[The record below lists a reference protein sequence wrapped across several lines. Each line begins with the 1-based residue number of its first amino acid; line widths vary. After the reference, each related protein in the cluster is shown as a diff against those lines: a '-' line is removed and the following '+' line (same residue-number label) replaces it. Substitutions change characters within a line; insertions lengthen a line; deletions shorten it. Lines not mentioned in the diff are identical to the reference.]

1 MPSAWCKEYAAG
13 RSKHVLKPGIR
24 VNLFSWFVTVPLLLL
39 FAFSPMLCPSSG
51 HASSPQEEY
60 KRIQNEMKMHKNK
73 LESVKRRESSIL
85 SDLESTNR
93 QLREVENALNR
104 YRNQLSNTESK
115 IAQVEN
121 DIARNKSTIDNLREW
136 IKRKLRVIHRYGLN
150 SEVFML
156 FLSAEDISTLVRTGK
171 HLQYIAAYEH
181 GILKKYK
188 GALESLTEK
197 EKQLISLKKDLSQN
211 REKVQ
216 AEEESLEE
224 KKNQKALLLATV
236 KKEKVSHTRM
246 LREMEES
253 SRRLLDI
260 IRESEKADKE
270 KEETFSTKSFA
281 GLKGKLPWPVDGKMA
296 IPYGSQKDP
305 QFNTPIFRSGS
316 YIKSNADAVAKA
328 VHSGK
333 VVFAEWF
340 KGYGQLVIVNHGDGY
355 HTLYG
360 SLSEIFT
367 KVGDI
372 IKRKQAV
379 GRVGSSGLLD
389 APGLYFELRY
399 KGKALDPSQWLQKR

>member
-1 MPSAWCKEYAAG
+1 MKDEEKTYKRKSSFFILHNSSFIIHSLLVLFVFCTVFLPSFSYAA
-13 RSKHVLKPGIR
+13 
-24 VNLFSWFVTVPLLLL
+24 
-39 FAFSPMLCPSSG
+39 SP
-51 HASSPQEEY
+51 HEEY
-60 KRIQNEMKMHKNK
+60 NKIQKEMKTHKEK
-73 LESVKRRESSIL
+73 LEAAKRRESSIL
-85 SDLESTNR
+85 SDLESTSR
-93 QLREVENALNR
+93 QLRDVEDTLKK
-104 YRNQLSNTESK
+104 YKNQLSTTEST

-121 DIARNKSTIDNLREW
+121 DIARNKSTIDKLREW
-136 IKRKLRVIHRYGLN
+136 IRRKLRVIHRYGLN

-156 FLSAEDISTLVRTGK
+156 FLSAEDISELVRTGK
-171 HLQYIAAYEH
+171 YLQYITAYEH
-181 GILKKYK
+181 GILKTYK
-188 GALESLTEK
+188 GTLESLTEK
-197 EKQLISLKKDLSQN
+197 EKQLTSLRKELSRN
-211 REKVQ
+211 KEKVQ

-224 KKNQKALLLATV
+224 KKNKKESLLATV
-236 KKEKVSHTRM
+236 KKEKNTHTRM

-253 SRRLLDI
+253 SQRLLDI
-260 IRESEKADKE
+260 IRESEKSEKA

-281 GLKGKLPWPVDGKMA
+281 GLKGKLPWPVDGKVA

-328 VHSGK
+328 VHPGK

-372 IKRKQAV
+372 IKGKQAV
-379 GRVGSSGLLD
+379 GRVGSSGLLN

-399 KGKALDPSQWLQKR
+399 KGKPIDPAQWLQRR

>member
-1 MPSAWCKEYAAG
+1 MKDEEKTFKRKS
-13 RSKHVLKPGIR
+13 SFFTLHTSSFI
-24 VNLFSWFVTVPLLLL
+24 SHPLLIL
-39 FAFSPMLCPSSG
+39 FAFCTVFLPSFSYAASP
-51 HASSPQEEY
+51 HEEY
-60 KRIQNEMKMHKNK
+60 RKIQKEMKTHKEK
-73 LESVKRRESSIL
+73 LEAAKRRESSIL
-85 SDLESTNR
+85 SDLESTSR
-93 QLREVENALNR
+93 QLRDVEDALKK
-104 YRNQLSNTESK
+104 YKNQMSTTEST

-121 DIARNKSTIDNLREW
+121 DIAHNKRTIDKLREW
-136 IKRKLRVIHRYGLN
+136 IRRKLRVIHRYGLN

-156 FLSAEDISTLVRTGK
+156 FLSAEDISELVRTGK
-171 HLQYIAAYEH
+171 YLQYITAYEH
-181 GILKKYK
+181 GILKTYK
-188 GALESLTEK
+188 GTLESLTEK
-197 EKQLISLKKDLSQN
+197 EKQLISLRKELSRN
-211 REKVQ
+211 KEKVQ

-224 KKNQKALLLATV
+224 KKTKKESLLATV
-236 KKEKVSHTRM
+236 KKEKTTHTRM

-253 SRRLLDI
+253 SHRLLDI
-260 IRESEKADKE
+260 IRESEKSEKT

-281 GLKGKLPWPVDGKMA
+281 GLKGKLPWPVDGKVA

-328 VHSGK
+328 VHPGK

-372 IKRKQAV
+372 IKGKQAV
-379 GRVGSSGLLD
+379 GRVGSSGLLN

-399 KGKALDPSQWLQKR
+399 KGKPIDPAQWLQRR

>member
-1 MPSAWCKEYAAG
+1 MPSAWCKEYGAG
-13 RSKHVLKPGIR
+13 SREHFLKPRAR
-24 VNLFSWFVTVPLLLL
+24 VNLFSLFVVFPLLLL
-39 FAFSPMLCPSSG
+39 FAFSPVLCPSFSR
-51 HASSPQEEY
+51 ASSPHEEY
-60 KRIQNEMKMHKNK
+60 KKIQKEMKTHREK

-93 QLREVENALNR
+93 QLREVEEDLKR
-104 YRNQLSNTESK
+104 YRNQLSNTEAK

-121 DIARNKSTIDNLREW
+121 DIARNKKTIEKLREW
-136 IKRKLRVIHRYGLN
+136 IKRKLRVIHRYGVN
-150 SEVFML
+150 SEIFML
-156 FLSAEDISTLVRTGK
+156 FLSAEDISALVRTGK
-171 HLQYIAAYEH
+171 YLQYITAYEH
-181 GILKKYK
+181 GILKTYK
-188 GALESLTEK
+188 GTLESLTEK
-197 EKQLISLKKDLSQN
+197 ENQLISLRKELSRN
-211 REKVQ
+211 KEKVQ
-216 AEEESLEE
+216 VEEESLEG

-236 KKEKVSHTRM
+236 KKEKNTQARM

-253 SRRLLDI
+253 SQRLLDI
-260 IRESEKADKE
+260 IRESERAEKE
-270 KEETFSTKSFA
+270 KEEPFSTKSLA
-281 GLKGKLPWPVDGKMA
+281 GLKGKLPWPVDGKVV

-372 IKRKQAV
+372 IKGKQAI
-379 GRVGSSGLLD
+379 GRVGSSGLLN

-399 KGKALDPSQWLQKR
+399 KGKPLDPSQWLQRR

>member
-1 MPSAWCKEYAAG
+1 MKDEEKTYKRKSSY
-13 RSKHVLKPGIR
+13 STLHNSSFIIH
-24 VNLFSWFVTVPLLLL
+24 PLLIL
-39 FAFSPMLCPSSG
+39 FAFCTVFLPSFSYAASP
-51 HASSPQEEY
+51 HEEY
-60 KRIQNEMKMHKNK
+60 KKIQKEMKTHKEK

-85 SDLESTNR
+85 SDLESTSR
-93 QLREVENALNR
+93 QLRDVEDALKK
-104 YRNQLSNTESK
+104 YKHQLSTTEST

-121 DIARNKSTIDNLREW
+121 DIARNKSTIDKLREW

-156 FLSAEDISTLVRTGK
+156 FLSAEDISELVRTGK
-171 HLQYIAAYEH
+171 YLQYITAYEH
-181 GILKKYK
+181 GILKTYK
-188 GALESLTEK
+188 GTLESLTEK
-197 EKQLISLKKDLSQN
+197 ETQLISLRKELSRN
-211 REKVQ
+211 KEKVQ

-224 KKNQKALLLATV
+224 KKNKKESLLATV
-236 KKEKVSHTRM
+236 KKEKNTHTRM

-253 SRRLLDI
+253 SQRLLDI
-260 IRESEKADKE
+260 IRESEKAEKE

-281 GLKGKLPWPVDGKMA
+281 GLKGKLPWPVEGKVA

-305 QFNTPIFRSGS
+305 QFNTPIFRSGA

-372 IKRKQAV
+372 IKGKQAV
-379 GRVGSSGLLD
+379 GRVGSSGVLN
-389 APGLYFELRY
+389 APSLYFELRY
-399 KGKALDPSQWLQKR
+399 KGKPLDPAQWLQRR

>member
-1 MPSAWCKEYAAG
+1 MPRAWCKEFGAG
-13 RSKHVLKPGIR
+13 SSEHILKLSAR
-24 VNLFSWFVTVPLLLL
+24 VNFFSLLVVPVMLL
-39 FAFSPMLCPSSG
+39 FAFFPMFCPSFS
-51 HASSPQEEY
+51 HASSPHEEY
-60 KRIQNEMKMHKNK
+60 KKIQKEMKTHKEK
-73 LESVKRRESSIL
+73 LESAKRRESSIL
-85 SDLESTNR
+85 SDLESTSR
-93 QLREVENALNR
+93 QLRDVENSLKR
-104 YRNQLSNTESK
+104 YKNQLGNTESK
-115 IAQVEN
+115 IAQVED

-156 FLSAEDISTLVRTGK
+156 FLSAEDISELVRTGK
-171 HLQYIAAYEH
+171 YLQYITAYEH
-181 GILKKYK
+181 GILKTYK

-197 EKQLISLKKDLSQN
+197 EKQLIGLRKELSRN
-211 REKVQ
+211 KEKVQ

-224 KKNQKALLLATV
+224 KKNKKESLLATV
-236 KKEKVSHTRM
+236 KKEKTTHTRM

-253 SRRLLDI
+253 SQRLLDI

-270 KEETFSTKSFA
+270 KEETFSTRSFA
-281 GLKGKLPWPVDGKMA
+281 GLKGKLPWPVDGKVV

-372 IKRKQAV
+372 IKGKQAV
-379 GRVGSSGLLD
+379 GRVGSSGLLN

-399 KGKALDPSQWLQKR
+399 KGKPLDPAQWLQRR

>member
-1 MPSAWCKEYAAG
+1 MKTHKE
-13 RSKHVLKPGIR
+13 
-24 VNLFSWFVTVPLLLL
+24 
-39 FAFSPMLCPSSG
+39 
-51 HASSPQEEY
+51 
-60 KRIQNEMKMHKNK
+60 K

-85 SDLESTNR
+85 SDLESTSR
-93 QLREVENALNR
+93 QLRDVEDALKK
-104 YRNQLSNTESK
+104 YKNQLGTTESK
-115 IAQVEN
+115 IAQVED
-121 DIARNKSTIDNLREW
+121 DIARNKSTIDKLREW

-156 FLSAEDISTLVRTGK
+156 FLSAEDISELVRTGK
-171 HLQYIAAYEH
+171 YLQYITAYEH
-181 GILKKYK
+181 GILKTYK
-188 GALESLTEK
+188 GTLESLTEK
-197 EKQLISLKKDLSQN
+197 ETQLISLRKELSRN
-211 REKVQ
+211 KEKVQ

-224 KKNQKALLLATV
+224 KKNKKESLLATV
-236 KKEKVSHTRM
+236 KKEKTTHTRM

-253 SRRLLDI
+253 SQRLLDI
-260 IRESEKADKE
+260 IRESEKAEKE

-281 GLKGKLPWPVDGKMA
+281 GLKGKLPWPVDGKVA

-305 QFNTPIFRSGS
+305 QFNTPIFRSGA

-372 IKRKQAV
+372 IKGKQAV
-379 GRVGSSGLLD
+379 GRVGSSGVLN

-399 KGKALDPSQWLQKR
+399 KGKPLDPAQWLQRR

>member
-1 MPSAWCKEYAAG
+1 MKVSRDFINNAVIIM
-13 RSKHVLKPGIR
+13 R
-24 VNLFSWFVTVPLLLL
+24 PLLMI
-39 FAFSPMLCPSSG
+39 FAFFAVLCPSFS
-51 HASSPQEEY
+51 HASGPQEEY
-60 KRIQNEMKMHKNK
+60 KKIQKEMKTHKEK

-85 SDLESTNR
+85 SDIENTNR
-93 QLREVENALNR
+93 QLRGVENALKR
-104 YRNQLSNTESK
+104 YKNQLRNTESK

-121 DIARNKSTIDNLREW
+121 DIARNKSTIDKLREW

-156 FLSAEDISTLVRTGK
+156 FLSADDISTLVRTGK

-181 GILKKYK
+181 GMLKSYK
-188 GALESLTEK
+188 GALESLTEQ
-197 EKQLISLKKDLSQN
+197 EKQLISLRRELSKN
-211 REKVQ
+211 KEKVQ
-216 AEEESLEE
+216 IEEESLEE
-224 KKNQKALLLATV
+224 KKNQKSSLLATV
-236 KKEKVSHTRM
+236 KKEKATHTRM

-253 SRRLLDI
+253 SRKLLDI
-260 IRESEKADKE
+260 IRESERAEKE
-270 KEETFSTKSFA
+270 KEDTFSTKSFA
-281 GLKGKLPWPVDGKMA
+281 GLKGKLPWPVDGKVA
-296 IPYGSQKDP
+296 IHYGSQKDP

-316 YIKSNADAVAKA
+316 YIKSNTGAVAKA

-372 IKRKQAV
+372 IKGKQSV

-399 KGKALDPSQWLQKR
+399 KGKALDPSQWLQRR

>member
-1 MPSAWCKEYAAG
+1 MELS
-13 RSKHVLKPGIR
+13 RDFINNVVILMR
-24 VNLFSWFVTVPLLLL
+24 TLLMVS
-39 FAFSPMLCPSSG
+39 AFSAMLCPSFS
-51 HASSPQEEY
+51 HASSPHEEY
-60 KRIQNEMKMHKNK
+60 NKIQKEMKTHKEK
-73 LESVKRRESSIL
+73 LESAKRRESSIL
-85 SDLESTNR
+85 SDLESTSK
-93 QLREVENALNR
+93 QLRDVEDALKK
-104 YRNQLSNTESK
+104 YKHQLSNTEST
-115 IAQVEN
+115 IAQVES
-121 DIARNKSTIDNLREW
+121 DIARNKRTIDKLREW
-136 IKRKLRVIHRYGLN
+136 IRRKLRVIHRYGLN

-156 FLSAEDISTLVRTGK
+156 FLSAEDISELVRTGK
-171 HLQYIAAYEH
+171 YLQYITAYEH
-181 GILKKYK
+181 GILKTYK
-188 GALESLTEK
+188 GTLESLTEK
-197 EKQLISLKKDLSQN
+197 EMQLISLRKELSRN
-211 REKVQ
+211 KEKVQ

-224 KKNQKALLLATV
+224 KKNKKESLLATV
-236 KKEKVSHTRM
+236 KKEKNTHTRM

-253 SRRLLDI
+253 SQRLLDI
-260 IRESEKADKE
+260 IRESERSEKE

-281 GLKGKLPWPVDGKMA
+281 GLKGKLPWPVDGKVA

-316 YIKSNADAVAKA
+316 YIKCNADAVAKA

-372 IKRKQAV
+372 IKGKQAV
-379 GRVGSSGLLD
+379 GRVGSSGLLN

-399 KGKALDPSQWLQKR
+399 KGKPIDPAQWLQRR